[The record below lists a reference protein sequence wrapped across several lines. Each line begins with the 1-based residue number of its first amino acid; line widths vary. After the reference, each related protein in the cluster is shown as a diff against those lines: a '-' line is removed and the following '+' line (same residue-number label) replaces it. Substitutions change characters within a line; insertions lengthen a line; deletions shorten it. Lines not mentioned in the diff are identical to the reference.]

1 MATVGD
7 NLKANI
13 RIGGTIDPSWKN
25 SVEGLKKGLSG
36 ATKEVARLTRQQD
49 VLKRKIQAGVLAG
62 QDITDLR
69 KQYEKLGKK
78 IHDATGEQD
87 KFNRKL
93 ARAER
98 LARWKGRA
106 GTVLKTGL
114 GLSVGSGL
122 TLAAGAGAVLNRN
135 SETAERAGIARSYG
149 VDYETYAAWD
159 SLGRQMGLNGENVG
173 DLFEEYR
180 NKVFDDDNGATDKGA
195 IQEVFGKL
203 GLKAGVMAGKS
214 NQEQVEFLFDRLLQV
229 ENEQVAAG
237 MADALFGGEAN
248 KILTW
253 MRLSGKTYRELISE
267 QKRYN
272 LVTKAGADGAV
283 QGHVALS
290 NLRNVLNSSI
300 DEISGQLGNELA
312 PHIQQVTDDLAAWF
326 KDGGLEK
333 IRAFIRDDALPALID
348 MAAWMWKFGKVLAG
362 ITQKAIEWGL
372 ADDPRQ
378 DRREV
383 LEYLAKMGSPELA
396 RAVAQKNGQG
406 EWFDELFRQNPDLTK
421 QVVQAYKDT
430 RGYLPWNHDD
440 KKFDAFLDP
449 LLGPKEE
456 PDFKA
461 IKEKSRTYI
470 DGLHA
475 ADPGQGNSDPL
486 SALQYTPGSVSQ
498 VEVKPTYQIR
508 AEFNITQKPGEDAGQ
523 LADRVTK
530 NLGDIN
536 FGRKRK
542 LTAVCSHQTKIGN
555 LDAHLI

>member
-13 RIGGTIDPSWKN
+13 RIGGTIDPSWKK
-25 SVEGLKKGLSG
+25 SVDGLKHGLSG
-36 ATKEVARLTRQQD
+36 ATQEVARLTRQQD

-98 LARWKGRA
+98 LERWKGRA
-106 GTVLKTGL
+106 GTVLKTGF

-122 TLAAGAGAVLNRN
+122 TLAAGTAAVLNRN
-135 SETAERAGIARSYG
+135 TETAERAGIARSYG
-149 VDYETYAAWD
+149 VDYETYASWD
-159 SLGRQMGLNGENVG
+159 SLARLMGLNGENIG

-290 NLRNVLNSSI
+290 NLRNVLSSSI

-326 KDGGLEK
+326 KNGGLEK

-406 EWFDELFRQNPDLTK
+406 EWFDELLRQNPDLTK

-486 SALQYTPGSVSQ
+486 SALQYTPGSASQ

-508 AEFNITQKPGEDAGQ
+508 AEFNITQKSGEDAGQ

-536 FGRKRK
+536 FGQRSRM
-542 LTAVCSHQTKIGN
+542 TDG
-555 LDAHLI
+555 DAFWG

>member
-7 NLKANI
+7 KLKANI
-13 RIGGTIDPSWKN
+13 RIGGTIDPSWKK
-25 SVEGLKKGLSG
+25 SVDGLKHGLSG
-36 ATKEVARLTRQQD
+36 ATQEVARLTRQQD

-62 QDITDLR
+62 QDITELR

-98 LARWKGRA
+98 LERWKGRA
-106 GTVLKTGL
+106 GTVLKTGF

-122 TLAAGAGAVLNRN
+122 MLAAGTTAVLNRN
-135 SETAERAGIARSYG
+135 TETAERAGIARSYG

-159 SLGRQMGLNGENVG
+159 SLARLMGLNGENIG

-180 NKVFDDDNGATDKGA
+180 NKVFDDDNGAMDKGA

-203 GLKAGVMAGKS
+203 GLKAGVMTGKS

-290 NLRNVLNSSI
+290 NLRNVLSSSI

-326 KDGGLEK
+326 KNGGLEK

-383 LEYLAKMGSPELA
+383 LEYLAKMGAPELA

-406 EWFDELFRQNPDLTK
+406 EWFDELLRQNPDLTK

-430 RGYLPWNHDD
+430 RGYFPWNHDD
-440 KKFDAFLDP
+440 KKFDTFLDP

-470 DGLHA
+470 DGLPA
-475 ADPGQGNSDPL
+475 AGQGQENPDRL
-486 SALQYTPGSVSQ
+486 SALQYTPGSISQ
-498 VEVKPTYQIR
+498 VEVEPTYQIR

-536 FGRKRK
+536 FGQRSRM
-542 LTAVCSHQTKIGN
+542 TDGYESWG
-555 LDAHLI
+555 

>member
-13 RIGGTIDPSWKN
+13 RIGGTIDPSWKK
-25 SVEGLKKGLSG
+25 SVDGLKHGLSG
-36 ATKEVARLTRQQD
+36 ATQEVARLTRQQD

-98 LARWKGRA
+98 LERWKGRA
-106 GTVLKTGL
+106 GTVLKTGF

-122 TLAAGAGAVLNRN
+122 TLAAGTAAVLNRN
-135 SETAERAGIARSYG
+135 TETAERAGIARSYG
-149 VDYETYAAWD
+149 VDYETYASWD
-159 SLGRQMGLNGENVG
+159 SLARLMGLNGENIG

-180 NKVFDDDNGATDKGA
+180 NKVFDDDNGATDKGT

-290 NLRNVLNSSI
+290 NLRNVLSSSI

-326 KDGGLEK
+326 KNGGLEK

-406 EWFDELFRQNPDLTK
+406 EWFDELLRQNPDLTK

-536 FGRKRK
+536 FGQRSRM
-542 LTAVCSHQTKIGN
+542 TDG
-555 LDAHLI
+555 DAFWG

>member
-13 RIGGTIDPSWKN
+13 RIGGTIDPSWKK
-25 SVEGLKKGLSG
+25 SVDGLKHGLSG
-36 ATKEVARLTRQQD
+36 ATQEVARLTRQQD

-78 IHDATGEQD
+78 IHDVTGEQD

-98 LARWKGRA
+98 LARWKGRV
-106 GTVLKTGL
+106 GNVLKTGF

-122 TLAAGAGAVLNRN
+122 TLAAGTTAVLNRN
-135 SETAERAGIARSYG
+135 TETAERAGIARSYG
-149 VDYETYAAWD
+149 VDYETYAVWD
-159 SLGRQMGLNGENVG
+159 SLARLMGLNGENIG

-195 IQEVFGKL
+195 IQEVFGAL

-283 QGHVALS
+283 QGHMALS
-290 NLRNVLNSSI
+290 NLSNVLSSSI
-300 DEISGQLGNELA
+300 DEISGQLGKELA

-372 ADDPRQ
+372 ADDPRE

-406 EWFDELFRQNPDLTK
+406 EWFDELLRQNPDLTK

-430 RGYLPWNHDD
+430 RGFLPWKHDD

-461 IKEKSRTYI
+461 IKEKSRNYI
-470 DGLHA
+470 DGLPA
-475 ADPGQGNSDPL
+475 AAQGQSSSDPL
-486 SALQYTPGSVSQ
+486 SVLQYTPGSISQ

-508 AEFNITQKPGEDAGQ
+508 AEFNITQKPGEDAGR
-523 LADRVTK
+523 LADRVTE

-536 FGRKRK
+536 FGQRSRM
-542 LTAVCSHQTKIGN
+542 TDGYESWG
-555 LDAHLI
+555 

>member
-13 RIGGTIDPSWKN
+13 RIGGTIDPSWKK
-25 SVEGLKKGLSG
+25 SVDGLKHGLSG
-36 ATKEVARLTRQQD
+36 ATQEVARLTRQQD
-49 VLKRKIQAGVLAG
+49 ILKRKIQAGVLAG

-98 LARWKGRA
+98 LERRKGRA
-106 GTVLKTGL
+106 GTVLKTGF

-122 TLAAGAGAVLNRN
+122 TLAAGTATVLNRN
-135 SETAERAGIARSYG
+135 TETAERAGIARSYG
-149 VDYETYAAWD
+149 VDYETYASWD
-159 SLGRQMGLNGENVG
+159 SLARLMGLNGENIG

-203 GLKAGVMAGKS
+203 GLKAGVMTGKS

-272 LVTKAGADGAV
+272 LVTKTGADGAV

-290 NLRNVLNSSI
+290 NLRNVLSSSI

-326 KDGGLEK
+326 KNGGLEK

-383 LEYLAKMGSPELA
+383 LEYLAKMGAPELA

-406 EWFDELFRQNPDLTK
+406 EWFDELLRQNPDLTK

-470 DGLHA
+470 DGLPA
-475 ADPGQGNSDPL
+475 AVQGQGNSDPL

-530 NLGDIN
+530 NLGDIH
-536 FGRKRK
+536 FGQRSRM
-542 LTAVCSHQTKIGN
+542 TDG
-555 LDAHLI
+555 DAFWG

>member
-98 LARWKGRA
+98 LERWKGRA
-106 GTVLKTGL
+106 GTVLKTGF

-122 TLAAGAGAVLNRN
+122 TLAAGTTAVLNRN
-135 SETAERAGIARSYG
+135 TETAERAGIARSYG

-159 SLGRQMGLNGENVG
+159 SLARLMGLNGENIG

-283 QGHVALS
+283 QGHMALS
-290 NLRNVLNSSI
+290 NLSNVLSSSI
-300 DEISGQLGNELA
+300 DEISGQLGKELA

-326 KDGGLEK
+326 KYGGLEK

-372 ADDPRQ
+372 ADDPRE

-406 EWFDELFRQNPDLTK
+406 EWFDELLRQNPDLTK

-470 DGLHA
+470 DGLPA
-475 ADPGQGNSDPL
+475 AGQGQENPDRL
-486 SALQYTPGSVSQ
+486 SALQYTPGSISR

-530 NLGDIN
+530 NLGDIH
-536 FGRKRK
+536 FGQRSRM
-542 LTAVCSHQTKIGN
+542 TDGYESWG
-555 LDAHLI
+555 

>member
-13 RIGGTIDPSWKN
+13 RIGGTIDPSWKK
-25 SVEGLKKGLSG
+25 SVDGLKHGLSG
-36 ATKEVARLTRQQD
+36 ATQEVARLTRQQD

-98 LARWKGRA
+98 LERWKGRA
-106 GTVLKTGL
+106 GTVLKTGF

-122 TLAAGAGAVLNRN
+122 TLAAGTAAVLNRN
-135 SETAERAGIARSYG
+135 TETAERAGIARSYG
-149 VDYETYAAWD
+149 VDYETYASWD
-159 SLGRQMGLNGENVG
+159 SLARLMGLNGENIG

-290 NLRNVLNSSI
+290 NLRNVLSSSI

-326 KDGGLEK
+326 KNGGLEK

-406 EWFDELFRQNPDLTK
+406 EWFDELLRQNPDLTK

>member
-203 GLKAGVMAGKS
+203 GLKAGVMAGRS

-372 ADDPRQ
+372 ADDPRE

-530 NLGDIN
+530 NLGDIH
-536 FGRKRK
+536 FGQRSRM
-542 LTAVCSHQTKIGN
+542 TDGN
-555 LDAHLI
+555 AFWG

>member
-13 RIGGTIDPSWKN
+13 RIGGTIDPSWKK
-25 SVEGLKKGLSG
+25 SVDGLKHGLSG
-36 ATKEVARLTRQQD
+36 ATQEVARLTRQQD

-98 LARWKGRA
+98 LERWKGRA
-106 GTVLKTGL
+106 GTVLKTGF

-122 TLAAGAGAVLNRN
+122 TLAAGTAAVLNRN
-135 SETAERAGIARSYG
+135 TETAERAGIARSYG
-149 VDYETYAAWD
+149 VDYETYASWD
-159 SLGRQMGLNGENVG
+159 SLARLMGLNGENIG

-203 GLKAGVMAGKS
+203 GLKAGVMTGKS

-290 NLRNVLNSSI
+290 NLRNVLSSSI

-326 KDGGLEK
+326 KNGGLEK

-348 MAAWMWKFGKVLAG
+348 MAAWMCKFGKVLAG

-372 ADDPRQ
+372 ADDPRE

-406 EWFDELFRQNPDLTK
+406 EWFDELLRQNPDLTK

-470 DGLHA
+470 DGLPA
-475 ADPGQGNSDPL
+475 AVQGQGNSDPL

-530 NLGDIN
+530 NLGDIH
-536 FGRKRK
+536 FGQRSRM
-542 LTAVCSHQTKIGN
+542 TDG
-555 LDAHLI
+555 DAFWG

>member
-13 RIGGTIDPSWKN
+13 RIGGTIDPSWKK
-25 SVEGLKKGLSG
+25 SVDGLKHGLSG
-36 ATKEVARLTRQQD
+36 ATQEVARLTRQQD

-98 LARWKGRA
+98 LERWKGRA
-106 GTVLKTGL
+106 GTILKTGF

-122 TLAAGAGAVLNRN
+122 TLAAGTAAVLNRN
-135 SETAERAGIARSYG
+135 TETAERAGIARSYG
-149 VDYETYAAWD
+149 VDYETYASWD
-159 SLGRQMGLNGENVG
+159 SLARLMGLNGENIG

-290 NLRNVLNSSI
+290 NLRNVLSSSI

-326 KDGGLEK
+326 KNGGLEK

-406 EWFDELFRQNPDLTK
+406 EWFDELLRQNPDLTK

-536 FGRKRK
+536 FGQRSRM
-542 LTAVCSHQTKIGN
+542 TDG
-555 LDAHLI
+555 DAFWG

>member
-98 LARWKGRA
+98 LERWKGRA
-106 GTVLKTGL
+106 GTVLKTGF

-122 TLAAGAGAVLNRN
+122 TLVAGTSAVLNRN
-135 SETAERAGIARSYG
+135 TETAERAGIARSYG
-149 VDYETYAAWD
+149 VDYETYASWD
-159 SLGRQMGLNGENVG
+159 SLARLMGLNGENIG

-372 ADDPRQ
+372 ADDPRE

-536 FGRKRK
+536 FGQRSRM
-542 LTAVCSHQTKIGN
+542 TDG
-555 LDAHLI
+555 DAFWG

>member
-13 RIGGTIDPSWKN
+13 RIGGTIDPSWKK
-25 SVEGLKKGLSG
+25 SVDGLKHGLSG
-36 ATKEVARLTRQQD
+36 ATQEVARLTRQQD

-62 QDITDLR
+62 QDITELR

-98 LARWKGRA
+98 LERWKGRA
-106 GTVLKTGL
+106 GTALKTGF

-122 TLAAGAGAVLNRN
+122 TLAAGTTAVLNRN
-135 SETAERAGIARSYG
+135 TETAERAGIARSYG

-159 SLGRQMGLNGENVG
+159 SLARLMGLNGENIG

-283 QGHVALS
+283 QGHMALS
-290 NLRNVLNSSI
+290 NLSNVLSSSI
-300 DEISGQLGNELA
+300 DEISGQLGKELA
-312 PHIQQVTDDLAAWF
+312 PRIQQVTDDLAAWF
-326 KDGGLEK
+326 KYGGLEK
-333 IRAFIRDDALPALID
+333 IQAFILDDALPALID
-348 MAAWMWKFGKVLAG
+348 LSEWMWKFGKVLAG

-372 ADDPRQ
+372 ADDSRE

-406 EWFDELFRQNPDLTK
+406 EWFEELLRKNPELTK

-440 KKFDAFLDP
+440 KKFYAFLDP

-456 PDFKA
+456 PDF
-461 IKEKSRTYI
+461 
-470 DGLHA
+470 DGARERVRA
-475 ADPGQGNSDPL
+475 ARDQLQKTRQESASGEADRL
-486 SALQYTPGSVSQ
+486 SALQHTPGSISQ
-498 VEVKPTYQIR
+498 MEVKPTYQIR
-508 AEFNITQKPGEDAGQ
+508 AEFNITQKSGEDAGQ

-536 FGRKRK
+536 FGQRSRM
-542 LTAVCSHQTKIGN
+542 TDGYESWG
-555 LDAHLI
+555 

>member
-13 RIGGTIDPSWKN
+13 RIGGTIDPSWKK
-25 SVEGLKKGLSG
+25 SVDGLKHGLSG
-36 ATKEVARLTRQQD
+36 ATQEVARLTRQQD

-62 QDITDLR
+62 QDITELR

-98 LARWKGRA
+98 LERWKGRA

-122 TLAAGAGAVLNRN
+122 TLAAGTTAVLNRN
-135 SETAERAGIARSYG
+135 TETAERAGIARSYG

-159 SLGRQMGLNGENVG
+159 SLARLMGLNGENIG

-283 QGHVALS
+283 QGHMALS
-290 NLRNVLNSSI
+290 NLSNVLSSSI
-300 DEISGQLGNELA
+300 DEISGQLGKELA
-312 PHIQQVTDDLAAWF
+312 PHIQQVRDDLAAWF
-326 KDGGLEK
+326 KYGGLEK

-372 ADDPRQ
+372 ADDPRE

-383 LEYLAKMGSPELA
+383 LEYLAKMGAPELA

-406 EWFDELFRQNPDLTK
+406 EWFDELLRQNPDLTK

-475 ADPGQGNSDPL
+475 ADSGQGNSDPL
-486 SALQYTPGSVSQ
+486 SALQYTPGSISQ

-530 NLGDIN
+530 NLGDIH
-536 FGRKRK
+536 FGRKR
-542 LTAVCSHQTKIGN
+542 LVRTV
-555 LDAHLI
+555 LIFTESSDQLSR

>member
-13 RIGGTIDPSWKN
+13 RIGGTIDPSWKK
-25 SVEGLKKGLSG
+25 SVDGLKHGLSG
-36 ATKEVARLTRQQD
+36 ATQEVARLTRQQD

-62 QDITDLR
+62 QDITELR

-98 LARWKGRA
+98 LERWKGRA
-106 GTVLKTGL
+106 GTVLKTGF

-122 TLAAGAGAVLNRN
+122 TLAAGTAAVLNRN
-135 SETAERAGIARSYG
+135 TETAERAGIARSYG
-149 VDYETYAAWD
+149 VDYETYASWD
-159 SLGRQMGLNGENVG
+159 SLARLMGLNGENIG

-290 NLRNVLNSSI
+290 NLRNVLSSSI

-326 KDGGLEK
+326 KNGGLEK

-406 EWFDELFRQNPDLTK
+406 EWFDELLRQNPDLTK
-421 QVVQAYKDT
+421 QVVQTYKDT

-486 SALQYTPGSVSQ
+486 SALQYTPGSASQ

-508 AEFNITQKPGEDAGQ
+508 AEFNITQKSGEDAGQ

-536 FGRKRK
+536 FGQRSRM
-542 LTAVCSHQTKIGN
+542 TDG
-555 LDAHLI
+555 DAFWG

>member
-13 RIGGTIDPSWKN
+13 RIGGTIDPSWKK
-25 SVEGLKKGLSG
+25 SVDGLKHGLSG
-36 ATKEVARLTRQQD
+36 ATQEVARLTRQQD

-62 QDITDLR
+62 QDITELR

-98 LARWKGRA
+98 LERWKGRA

-122 TLAAGAGAVLNRN
+122 TLAAGTTAVLNRN
-135 SETAERAGIARSYG
+135 TETAERAGIARSYG

-159 SLGRQMGLNGENVG
+159 SLARLMGLNGENIG

-214 NQEQVEFLFDRLLQV
+214 NQEQVEYLFDRLLQV

-283 QGHVALS
+283 QGHMALS
-290 NLRNVLNSSI
+290 NLSNVLSSSI
-300 DEISGQLGNELA
+300 DEISGQLGKELA

-326 KDGGLEK
+326 KYGGLEK

-372 ADDPRQ
+372 ADDPRE

-383 LEYLAKMGSPELA
+383 LEYLAKMGAPELA

-406 EWFDELFRQNPDLTK
+406 EWFDELLRQNPDLTK

-475 ADPGQGNSDPL
+475 ADSGQGNSDPL
-486 SALQYTPGSVSQ
+486 SALQYTPGSISQ

-530 NLGDIN
+530 NLGDIH
-536 FGRKRK
+536 FGQRSRM
-542 LTAVCSHQTKIGN
+542 TDGYESWG
-555 LDAHLI
+555 

>member
-203 GLKAGVMAGKS
+203 GLKAGVMAGKN
-214 NQEQVEFLFDRLLQV
+214 NQEQVEFLFERLLQV
-229 ENEQVAAG
+229 ENEQQAAG

-253 MRLSGKTYRELISE
+253 MRLSGKTFRELISE

-272 LVTKAGADGAV
+272 LVTKEGADGAV

-290 NLRNVLNSSI
+290 NFRNVLSSSI
-300 DEISGQLGNELA
+300 DDISGKLGKELA

-326 KDGGLEK
+326 KNGGLEK

-372 ADDPRQ
+372 ADDPRE

-406 EWFDELFRQNPDLTK
+406 EWFDELLRQNPDLTK

-470 DGLHA
+470 DRLPA
-475 ADPGQGNSDPL
+475 ADQGQGNSDLL
-486 SALQYTPGSVSQ
+486 SALQYTPGSISQ

-530 NLGDIN
+530 SLGDIN
-536 FGRKRK
+536 FGQRSRM
-542 LTAVCSHQTKIGN
+542 TDG
-555 LDAHLI
+555 DAFWG

>member
-13 RIGGTIDPSWKN
+13 RIGGTIDPSWKK
-25 SVEGLKKGLSG
+25 SVDGLKHGLSG
-36 ATKEVARLTRQQD
+36 ATQEVARLTRQQD

-78 IHDATGEQD
+78 IHDATREQD

-98 LARWKGRA
+98 LERWKGRA
-106 GTVLKTGL
+106 GTVLKTGF

-122 TLAAGAGAVLNRN
+122 TLAAGTAAVLNRN
-135 SETAERAGIARSYG
+135 TETAERAGIARSYG
-149 VDYETYAAWD
+149 VDYETYASWD
-159 SLGRQMGLNGENVG
+159 SLARLMGLNGENIG

-180 NKVFDDDNGATDKGA
+180 NKVFDDDNGATDKGV

-290 NLRNVLNSSI
+290 NLRNVLSSSI

-326 KDGGLEK
+326 KNGGLEK

-372 ADDPRQ
+372 ADDPRE

-406 EWFDELFRQNPDLTK
+406 EWFDELLRQNPDLTK

-470 DGLHA
+470 DGLPA
-475 ADPGQGNSDPL
+475 AVQGQGNSDPL

-530 NLGDIN
+530 NLGDIH
-536 FGRKRK
+536 FGQRSRM
-542 LTAVCSHQTKIGN
+542 TDG
-555 LDAHLI
+555 DAFWG

>member
-1 MATVGD
+1 MLWQRWAITSE
-7 NLKANI
+7 
-13 RIGGTIDPSWKN
+13 RI
-25 SVEGLKKGLSG
+25 
-36 ATKEVARLTRQQD
+36 
-49 VLKRKIQAGVLAG
+49 
-62 QDITDLR
+62 
-69 KQYEKLGKK
+69 
-78 IHDATGEQD
+78 
-87 KFNRKL
+87 
-93 ARAER
+93 
-98 LARWKGRA
+98 
-106 GTVLKTGL
+106 
-114 GLSVGSGL
+114 
-122 TLAAGAGAVLNRN
+122 
-135 SETAERAGIARSYG
+135 
-149 VDYETYAAWD
+149 
-159 SLGRQMGLNGENVG
+159 NGENIG

-203 GLKAGVMAGKS
+203 GLKAGVMAGKN

-229 ENEQVAAG
+229 ENEQQAAG

-253 MRLSGKTYRELISE
+253 MRLSGKTFRELISE

-272 LVTKAGADGAV
+272 LVTKEGADGAV

-290 NLRNVLNSSI
+290 NLRNVLSSSI

-312 PHIQQVTDDLAAWF
+312 PRIQQVTDDLAAWF
-326 KDGGLEK
+326 KEGGLEK
-333 IRAFIRDDALPALID
+333 IQAFILDDALPALID
-348 MAAWMWKFGKVLAG
+348 LSEWMWKFGKVLAG

-372 ADDPRQ
+372 ADDSRE

-406 EWFDELFRQNPDLTK
+406 EWFDELLRKNPELTK

-456 PDFKA
+456 PDF
-461 IKEKSRTYI
+461 
-470 DGLHA
+470 DGARERVRA
-475 ADPGQGNSDPL
+475 ARDQLQKTRQEPASGEADRL
-486 SALQYTPGSVSQ
+486 SALQHTPGSISR

-508 AEFNITQKPGEDAGQ
+508 AEFNITQKPGEDAGL

-536 FGRKRK
+536 FGQRSRM
-542 LTAVCSHQTKIGN
+542 TDG
-555 LDAHLI
+555 DAFWG

>member
-1 MATVGD
+1 MPVPDAVEVPD
-7 NLKANI
+7 I
-13 RIGGTIDPSWKN
+13 RIGGTIDPSWKK
-25 SVEGLKKGLSG
+25 SVDGLKHGLSG
-36 ATKEVARLTRQQD
+36 ATQEVARLTRQQD

-98 LARWKGRA
+98 LERWKGRA
-106 GTVLKTGL
+106 GTVLKTGF

-122 TLAAGAGAVLNRN
+122 TLAAGTAAVLNRN
-135 SETAERAGIARSYG
+135 TETAERAGIARSYG
-149 VDYETYAAWD
+149 VDYETYASWD
-159 SLGRQMGLNGENVG
+159 SLARLMGLNGENIG

-290 NLRNVLNSSI
+290 NLRNVLSSSI

-326 KDGGLEK
+326 KNGGLEK

-406 EWFDELFRQNPDLTK
+406 EWFDELLRQNPDLTK
-421 QVVQAYKDT
+421 QVVQTYKDT

-536 FGRKRK
+536 FGQRSRM
-542 LTAVCSHQTKIGN
+542 TDG
-555 LDAHLI
+555 DAFWG

>member
-13 RIGGTIDPSWKN
+13 RIGGTIDPSWKK
-25 SVEGLKKGLSG
+25 SVDGLKHGLSG
-36 ATKEVARLTRQQD
+36 ATQEVARLTRQQD

-62 QDITDLR
+62 QDITELR

-98 LARWKGRA
+98 LERWKGRA
-106 GTVLKTGL
+106 GTVLKTGF

-122 TLAAGAGAVLNRN
+122 TLAAGTTAVLNRN
-135 SETAERAGIARSYG
+135 TETAERAGIARSYG

-159 SLGRQMGLNGENVG
+159 SLARLMGLNGENIG

-195 IQEVFGKL
+195 IQEVFGAL

-283 QGHVALS
+283 QGHMALS
-290 NLRNVLNSSI
+290 NLSNVLSSSI
-300 DEISGQLGNELA
+300 DEISGQLGKELA
-312 PHIQQVTDDLAAWF
+312 PRIQQVTDDLAAWF
-326 KDGGLEK
+326 KYGGLEK
-333 IRAFIRDDALPALID
+333 IQAFILDDALPALID
-348 MAAWMWKFGKVLAG
+348 LSEWMWKFGKVLAG

-372 ADDPRQ
+372 ADDSRE

-406 EWFDELFRQNPDLTK
+406 EWFEELLRKNPELTK

-440 KKFDAFLDP
+440 KKFYAFLDP

-456 PDFKA
+456 PDF
-461 IKEKSRTYI
+461 
-470 DGLHA
+470 DGARERVRA
-475 ADPGQGNSDPL
+475 ARDQLQKTRQESASGEADRL
-486 SALQYTPGSVSQ
+486 SALQHTPGSISQ
-498 VEVKPTYQIR
+498 MEVKPTYQIR

-530 NLGDIN
+530 NLEGIN
-536 FGRKRK
+536 FGQRSRM
-542 LTAVCSHQTKIGN
+542 TDGYESWG
-555 LDAHLI
+555 

>member
-7 NLKANI
+7 KLKANI
-13 RIGGTIDPSWKN
+13 RIGGTIDPSWKK
-25 SVEGLKKGLSG
+25 SVDGLKKGLSG
-36 ATKEVARLTRQQD
+36 ATQEVARLTRQQD

-78 IHDATGEQD
+78 IQDATGEQD

-98 LARWKGRA
+98 LERWKGRA
-106 GTVLKTGL
+106 GTVLKTGF

-122 TLAAGAGAVLNRN
+122 TLAAGTAAVLNRN
-135 SETAERAGIARSYG
+135 TETAERAGIARSYG
-149 VDYETYAAWD
+149 VDYETYASWD
-159 SLGRQMGLNGENVG
+159 SLARLMGLNGENIG

-203 GLKAGVMAGKS
+203 GLKAGVMTGKS

-290 NLRNVLNSSI
+290 NLRNVLSSSI

-326 KDGGLEK
+326 KNGGLEK

-406 EWFDELFRQNPDLTK
+406 EWFDELLRQNPYLTK

-508 AEFNITQKPGEDAGQ
+508 AEFNITQKPGEEAGQ

-536 FGRKRK
+536 F
-542 LTAVCSHQTKIGN
+542 VHQASMTDSYVFWG
-555 LDAHLI
+555 

>member
-406 EWFDELFRQNPDLTK
+406 EWFDELLRQNTDLTK

-530 NLGDIN
+530 NLGDIH
-536 FGRKRK
+536 FGQRSRM
-542 LTAVCSHQTKIGN
+542 TDGN
-555 LDAHLI
+555 AFWG

>member
-13 RIGGTIDPSWKN
+13 RIGGTIDPSWKK
-25 SVEGLKKGLSG
+25 SVDGLKHGLSG
-36 ATKEVARLTRQQD
+36 ATQEVARLTRQQD

-62 QDITDLR
+62 QDITELR

-98 LARWKGRA
+98 LERWKGRA
-106 GTVLKTGL
+106 GTVLKTGF

-122 TLAAGAGAVLNRN
+122 TLAAGTAAVLNRN
-135 SETAERAGIARSYG
+135 TEMADRAGIARSYG
-149 VDYETYAAWD
+149 VDYETYASWD
-159 SLGRQMGLNGENVG
+159 SLARLMGLNGENIG

-290 NLRNVLNSSI
+290 NLRNVLSSSI

-326 KDGGLEK
+326 KNGGLEK

-383 LEYLAKMGSPELA
+383 LEYLAKIGSPELA
-396 RAVAQKNGQG
+396 RAAAQKNGQG
-406 EWFDELFRQNPDLTK
+406 EWFDELLRQNPDLTK

-536 FGRKRK
+536 FGQRSRM
-542 LTAVCSHQTKIGN
+542 TDG
-555 LDAHLI
+555 DAFWG

>member
-13 RIGGTIDPSWKN
+13 RIGGTINPSWKK
-25 SVEGLKKGLSG
+25 SVDGLKHGLSG
-36 ATKEVARLTRQQD
+36 VTQEVARLTRQQD

-98 LARWKGRA
+98 LARWKGRG
-106 GTVLKTGL
+106 GTVLKTGM

-149 VDYETYAAWD
+149 VDYETYASWD
-159 SLGRQMGLNGENVG
+159 SLARLMGLNGENIG

-195 IQEVFGKL
+195 IQDVFGKL
-203 GLKAGVMAGKS
+203 GLKAGVMTGKS

-290 NLRNVLNSSI
+290 NLRNVLSSSI

-326 KDGGLEK
+326 KNGGLEK

-406 EWFDELFRQNPDLTK
+406 EWFDELLRQNPDLTK

-536 FGRKRK
+536 FGQRSRM
-542 LTAVCSHQTKIGN
+542 TDG
-555 LDAHLI
+555 DAFWG

>member
-13 RIGGTIDPSWKN
+13 RIGGTIDPSWKK
-25 SVEGLKKGLSG
+25 SVDGLKHGLSG
-36 ATKEVARLTRQQD
+36 ATQEVARLTRQQD

-98 LARWKGRA
+98 LERWKGRA
-106 GTVLKTGL
+106 GTVLKTGF

-122 TLAAGAGAVLNRN
+122 TLAAGTAAVLNRN
-135 SETAERAGIARSYG
+135 TETAERAGIARSYG
-149 VDYETYAAWD
+149 VDYETYASWD
-159 SLGRQMGLNGENVG
+159 SLARQMGLNGENIG

-290 NLRNVLNSSI
+290 NLRNVLSSSI

-326 KDGGLEK
+326 KNGGLEK

-406 EWFDELFRQNPDLTK
+406 EWFDELLRQNPDLTK

-475 ADPGQGNSDPL
+475 AEPGQGNSDPL

-536 FGRKRK
+536 FGQRSRM
-542 LTAVCSHQTKIGN
+542 TDG
-555 LDAHLI
+555 DAFWG

>member
-13 RIGGTIDPSWKN
+13 RIGGTIDPSWKK
-25 SVEGLKKGLSG
+25 SVDGLKHGLSG
-36 ATKEVARLTRQQD
+36 ATQEVARLTRQQD

-62 QDITDLR
+62 QDITELR

-98 LARWKGRA
+98 LERWEGRA

-122 TLAAGAGAVLNRN
+122 TLAAGASAVLNRN

-159 SLGRQMGLNGENVG
+159 SLGRQMGLNGENIG

-203 GLKAGVMAGKS
+203 GLKAGGMAGKN
-214 NQEQVEFLFDRLLQV
+214 NQEQVEFIFDRLLDV
-229 ENEQVAAG
+229 KDEQVAAG

-290 NLRNVLNSSI
+290 NLRNVLSSSI

-326 KDGGLEK
+326 KNGGLEK

-383 LEYLAKMGSPELA
+383 LEYLAKMESPELA

-406 EWFDELFRQNPDLTK
+406 EWFDELLRQNPDLTK

-475 ADPGQGNSDPL
+475 AGPGQGNSDPL
-486 SALQYTPGSVSQ
+486 SVLQYTPGSISQ

-536 FGRKRK
+536 FGQRSRM
-542 LTAVCSHQTKIGN
+542 TDG
-555 LDAHLI
+555 DAFWG

>member
-13 RIGGTIDPSWKN
+13 RIGGTIDPSWKK
-25 SVEGLKKGLSG
+25 SVDGLKHGLSG
-36 ATKEVARLTRQQD
+36 ATQEVARLTRQQD

-62 QDITDLR
+62 QDITELR

-98 LARWKGRA
+98 LERWKGRA
-106 GTVLKTGL
+106 GTVLKTGF

-122 TLAAGAGAVLNRN
+122 TLAAGTAAVLNRN
-135 SETAERAGIARSYG
+135 TETADRAGIARSYG
-149 VDYETYAAWD
+149 VDYETYASWD
-159 SLGRQMGLNGENVG
+159 SLARLMGLNGENIG

-283 QGHVALS
+283 QGHVTLS
-290 NLRNVLNSSI
+290 NLRNVLSSSI

-326 KDGGLEK
+326 KNGGLEK

-406 EWFDELFRQNPDLTK
+406 EWFDELLRQNPDLTK

-486 SALQYTPGSVSQ
+486 SALQYTPGSASQ

-508 AEFNITQKPGEDAGQ
+508 AEFNITQKSGEDAGQ

-536 FGRKRK
+536 FGQRSRM
-542 LTAVCSHQTKIGN
+542 TDG
-555 LDAHLI
+555 DAFWG

>member
-13 RIGGTIDPSWKN
+13 RIGGTIDPSWKK
-25 SVEGLKKGLSG
+25 SVDGLKHGLSG
-36 ATKEVARLTRQQD
+36 ATQEVARLTRQQD

-98 LARWKGRA
+98 LERWKGRA
-106 GTVLKTGL
+106 GTILKTGF

-122 TLAAGAGAVLNRN
+122 TLAAGTAAVLNRN
-135 SETAERAGIARSYG
+135 TETAERAGIARSYG
-149 VDYETYAAWD
+149 VDYETYASWD
-159 SLGRQMGLNGENVG
+159 SLARLMGLNGENIG

-229 ENEQVAAG
+229 ENEQMAAG

-290 NLRNVLNSSI
+290 NLRNVLSSSI

-326 KDGGLEK
+326 KNGGLEK

-372 ADDPRQ
+372 ADDPRE

-406 EWFDELFRQNPDLTK
+406 EWFDELLRQNPELTK

-470 DGLHA
+470 DGLPA
-475 ADPGQGNSDPL
+475 AVQGQGNSDPL
-486 SALQYTPGSVSQ
+486 SAIQYTPGSVSQ

-530 NLGDIN
+530 NLGDIH
-536 FGRKRK
+536 FGQRSRM
-542 LTAVCSHQTKIGN
+542 TDG
-555 LDAHLI
+555 DAFWG

>member
-13 RIGGTIDPSWKN
+13 RIGGTIDPSWKK
-25 SVEGLKKGLSG
+25 SVDGLKHGLSG
-36 ATKEVARLTRQQD
+36 ATQEVARLTRQQD

-106 GTVLKTGL
+106 GTVLKTGM

-122 TLAAGAGAVLNRN
+122 TLAAGASAVLNRN

-159 SLGRQMGLNGENVG
+159 SLGRQMGLNGENIG

-203 GLKAGVMAGKS
+203 GLKAGVMAGKN

-229 ENEQVAAG
+229 ENEQQAAG

-253 MRLSGKTYRELISE
+253 MRLSGKTFRELISE

-272 LVTKAGADGAV
+272 LVTKEGADGAV

-290 NLRNVLNSSI
+290 NFRNVLSSSI
-300 DEISGQLGNELA
+300 DDISGKLGKELA

-326 KDGGLEK
+326 KNGGLEK

-372 ADDPRQ
+372 ADDPRE

-406 EWFDELFRQNPDLTK
+406 EWFDELLRQNPDLTK

-470 DGLHA
+470 DRLPA
-475 ADPGQGNSDPL
+475 ADQGQGNSDPL
-486 SALQYTPGSVSQ
+486 SALQYTPGSISQ

-508 AEFNITQKPGEDAGQ
+508 AEFNITQKPGEDAGL

-530 NLGDIN
+530 NLGDIH
-536 FGRKRK
+536 FGQRSRM
-542 LTAVCSHQTKIGN
+542 TDG
-555 LDAHLI
+555 DAFWG

>member
-13 RIGGTIDPSWKN
+13 RIGGTIDPSWKK
-25 SVEGLKKGLSG
+25 SVDGLKHGLSG
-36 ATKEVARLTRQQD
+36 ATQEVARLTRQQD

-98 LARWKGRA
+98 LARWKGWA

-122 TLAAGAGAVLNRN
+122 TLAAGASAVLNRN

-159 SLGRQMGLNGENVG
+159 SLGRQMGLNGENIG

-290 NLRNVLNSSI
+290 NLRNVLSSSI

-326 KDGGLEK
+326 KNGGLEK

-372 ADDPRQ
+372 ADDPRE

-406 EWFDELFRQNPDLTK
+406 EWFDELLRQNPDLTK

-470 DGLHA
+470 DGLPA
-475 ADPGQGNSDPL
+475 AVQGQGNSDPL
-486 SALQYTPGSVSQ
+486 SALQSTPGSVSQ

-530 NLGDIN
+530 NLGDIH
-536 FGRKRK
+536 FGQRSRM
-542 LTAVCSHQTKIGN
+542 TDG
-555 LDAHLI
+555 DAFWG

>member
-13 RIGGTIDPSWKN
+13 RIGGTIDPSWKK
-25 SVEGLKKGLSG
+25 SVDGLKHGLSG
-36 ATKEVARLTRQQD
+36 ATQEVARLTRQQD

-62 QDITDLR
+62 QDITELR

-98 LARWKGRA
+98 LERWKGRA
-106 GTVLKTGL
+106 GTVLKTGF

-122 TLAAGAGAVLNRN
+122 TLAAGTTAVLNRN
-135 SETAERAGIARSYG
+135 TEAAERAGIARSYG

-159 SLGRQMGLNGENVG
+159 SLARLMGLNGENIG

-283 QGHVALS
+283 QGHMALS
-290 NLRNVLNSSI
+290 NLSNVLSSSI
-300 DEISGQLGNELA
+300 DEISGQLGKELA
-312 PHIQQVTDDLAAWF
+312 PRIQQVTDDLAAWF
-326 KDGGLEK
+326 KYGGLEK
-333 IRAFIRDDALPALID
+333 IQAFILDDALPALID
-348 MAAWMWKFGKVLAG
+348 LSEWMWKFGKVLAG

-372 ADDPRQ
+372 ADDSRE

-406 EWFDELFRQNPDLTK
+406 EWFEELLRKNPELTK

-440 KKFDAFLDP
+440 KKFYAFLDP

-456 PDFKA
+456 PDF
-461 IKEKSRTYI
+461 
-470 DGLHA
+470 DGARERVRA
-475 ADPGQGNSDPL
+475 ARDQLQKTRQESASGEADRL
-486 SALQYTPGSVSQ
+486 SALQHTPGSISQ
-498 VEVKPTYQIR
+498 MEVKPTYQIR

-530 NLGDIN
+530 NLEGIN
-536 FGRKRK
+536 FG
-542 LTAVCSHQTKIGN
+542 
-555 LDAHLI
+555 

>member
-13 RIGGTIDPSWKN
+13 RIGGTIDPSWKK
-25 SVEGLKKGLSG
+25 SVDGLKHGLSG
-36 ATKEVARLTRQQD
+36 ATQEVARLTRQQD

-62 QDITDLR
+62 QDITELR

-78 IHDATGEQD
+78 IHDAAGEQD

-98 LARWKGRA
+98 LERWKGRA
-106 GTVLKTGL
+106 GTVLKTGF

-122 TLAAGAGAVLNRN
+122 TLAAGTTAVLNRN
-135 SETAERAGIARSYG
+135 TETAERAGIARSYG

-159 SLGRQMGLNGENVG
+159 SLARLMGLNGENIG

-195 IQEVFGKL
+195 IQEVFGAL

-283 QGHVALS
+283 QGHMALS
-290 NLRNVLNSSI
+290 NLSNVLSSSI
-300 DEISGQLGNELA
+300 DEISGQLGKELA

-326 KDGGLEK
+326 KYGGLEK

-372 ADDPRQ
+372 ADDPRE

-406 EWFDELFRQNPDLTK
+406 EWFDELIRQNPDLTK

-430 RGYLPWNHDD
+430 RGYFPWNHDD

-470 DGLHA
+470 DGLPA
-475 ADPGQGNSDPL
+475 AGQGQENPDRL
-486 SALQYTPGSVSQ
+486 SALQYTPGSISQ

-508 AEFNITQKPGEDAGQ
+508 AEFNITQKSGEDAGQ

-536 FGRKRK
+536 FGQRSRM
-542 LTAVCSHQTKIGN
+542 TDGYESWG
-555 LDAHLI
+555 

>member
-13 RIGGTIDPSWKN
+13 RIGGTIDPSWKK
-25 SVEGLKKGLSG
+25 SVDGLKHGLSG
-36 ATKEVARLTRQQD
+36 ATQEVARLTRQQD

-62 QDITDLR
+62 QNITDLR

-98 LARWKGRA
+98 LARWKGWA

-122 TLAAGAGAVLNRN
+122 TLAAGASAVLNRN

-159 SLGRQMGLNGENVG
+159 SLGRQMGLNGENIG

-203 GLKAGVMAGKS
+203 GLKAGVMAGKN

-229 ENEQVAAG
+229 ENEQQAAG

-290 NLRNVLNSSI
+290 NLRNVLSSSI

-326 KDGGLEK
+326 KNGGLEK

-372 ADDPRQ
+372 ADDPRE

-406 EWFDELFRQNPDLTK
+406 EWFDELLRQNPDLTK
-421 QVVQAYKDT
+421 QVVHAYKDT

-470 DGLHA
+470 DGLPA
-475 ADPGQGNSDPL
+475 AVQGQGNSDPL

-536 FGRKRK
+536 FGQRSRM
-542 LTAVCSHQTKIGN
+542 TDG
-555 LDAHLI
+555 DAFWG

>member
-13 RIGGTIDPSWKN
+13 RIGGTIDPSWKK
-25 SVEGLKKGLSG
+25 SVDGLKHGLSG
-36 ATKEVARLTRQQD
+36 ATQEVARLTRQQD

-98 LARWKGRA
+98 LERWKGRA
-106 GTVLKTGL
+106 GTVLKTGF

-122 TLAAGAGAVLNRN
+122 TLAAGTAAVLNRN
-135 SETAERAGIARSYG
+135 TETAERAGIARSYG
-149 VDYETYAAWD
+149 VDYETYASWD
-159 SLGRQMGLNGENVG
+159 SLARLMGLNGENIG

-290 NLRNVLNSSI
+290 NLRNVLSSSI

-312 PHIQQVTDDLAAWF
+312 PHIQQVTDDLTAWF
-326 KDGGLEK
+326 KNGGLEK

-406 EWFDELFRQNPDLTK
+406 EWFDELLRQNPDLTK

-530 NLGDIN
+530 NPGDIN
-536 FGRKRK
+536 FGQRSRM
-542 LTAVCSHQTKIGN
+542 TDG
-555 LDAHLI
+555 DAFWG

>member
-13 RIGGTIDPSWKN
+13 RIGGTIDPSWKK
-25 SVEGLKKGLSG
+25 SVDGLKHGLSG
-36 ATKEVARLTRQQD
+36 ATQEVARLTRQQD

-98 LARWKGRA
+98 LARWKGWA

-122 TLAAGAGAVLNRN
+122 TLAAGTAAVLNRN
-135 SETAERAGIARSYG
+135 TETAERAGIARSYG
-149 VDYETYAAWD
+149 VDYETYASWD
-159 SLGRQMGLNGENVG
+159 SLARLMGLNGENIG

-229 ENEQVAAG
+229 ENEQQAAG

-290 NLRNVLNSSI
+290 NLRNVLSSSI

-326 KDGGLEK
+326 KNGGLEK

-372 ADDPRQ
+372 ADDPRE

-406 EWFDELFRQNPDLTK
+406 EWFDELLRQNPDLTK

-470 DGLHA
+470 DGLPA
-475 ADPGQGNSDPL
+475 AVQGQGNSDPL

-536 FGRKRK
+536 FGQRSRM
-542 LTAVCSHQTKIGN
+542 TDG
-555 LDAHLI
+555 DAFWG

>member
-13 RIGGTIDPSWKN
+13 RIGGTIDPSWKK
-25 SVEGLKKGLSG
+25 SVDGLKHGLSG
-36 ATKEVARLTRQQD
+36 ATQEVARLTRQQD

-98 LARWKGRA
+98 LERWKGRA
-106 GTVLKTGL
+106 GTVLKTGF

-122 TLAAGAGAVLNRN
+122 TLAAGTTAVLNRN
-135 SETAERAGIARSYG
+135 TETAERAGIARSYG
-149 VDYETYAAWD
+149 VDYETYASWD
-159 SLGRQMGLNGENVG
+159 SLARLMGLNGENIG

-290 NLRNVLNSSI
+290 NLRNVLSSSI

-326 KDGGLEK
+326 KNGGLEK

-383 LEYLAKMGSPELA
+383 LEYLAKMGAPELA

-406 EWFDELFRQNPDLTK
+406 EWFDELLRQNPDLTK

-508 AEFNITQKPGEDAGQ
+508 AEFNITQKPGEDAGR

-530 NLGDIN
+530 NLGDIH
-536 FGRKRK
+536 FGQRSRM
-542 LTAVCSHQTKIGN
+542 TDG
-555 LDAHLI
+555 DAFWG

>member
-13 RIGGTIDPSWKN
+13 RIGGTIDPSWKK
-25 SVEGLKKGLSG
+25 SVDGLKHGLSG
-36 ATKEVARLTRQQD
+36 ATQEVARLTRQQD
-49 VLKRKIQAGVLAG
+49 VLKRKIQAGALAG
-62 QDITDLR
+62 QDITELR

-98 LARWKGRA
+98 LERWKGRA
-106 GTVLKTGL
+106 GTVLKTGF

-122 TLAAGAGAVLNRN
+122 TLAAGTTAVLNRN
-135 SETAERAGIARSYG
+135 TETAERAGIARSYG

-159 SLGRQMGLNGENVG
+159 SLARLMGLNGENIG

-203 GLKAGVMAGKS
+203 GLKAGVMVGKS

-283 QGHVALS
+283 QGHMALS
-290 NLRNVLNSSI
+290 NLSNVLSSSI
-300 DEISGQLGNELA
+300 DEISGQLGKELA
-312 PHIQQVTDDLAAWF
+312 PHIQRVTDDLAAWF

-372 ADDPRQ
+372 ADDPRE

-406 EWFDELFRQNPDLTK
+406 EWFDELIRQNPDLTK

-430 RGYLPWNHDD
+430 RGYFPWNHDD

-470 DGLHA
+470 DGLPA
-475 ADPGQGNSDPL
+475 AGQGQENPDRL
-486 SALQYTPGSVSQ
+486 SALQYTPGSISQ

-508 AEFNITQKPGEDAGQ
+508 AEFNITQKSGEDAGQ

-536 FGRKRK
+536 FGQRSRM
-542 LTAVCSHQTKIGN
+542 TDGYESWG
-555 LDAHLI
+555 

>member
-13 RIGGTIDPSWKN
+13 RIGGTIDPSWKK
-25 SVEGLKKGLSG
+25 SVDGLKHGLSG
-36 ATKEVARLTRQQD
+36 ATQEVARLTRQQD

-62 QDITDLR
+62 QDITELR

-98 LARWKGRA
+98 LERWKGRA
-106 GTVLKTGL
+106 GTVLKTGF

-122 TLAAGAGAVLNRN
+122 TLAAGTAAVLNRN
-135 SETAERAGIARSYG
+135 TETAERAGIARSYG

-159 SLGRQMGLNGENVG
+159 SLARLMGLNGENIG

-203 GLKAGVMAGKS
+203 GLKAGVMAGKN
-214 NQEQVEFLFDRLLQV
+214 NQEQVELLFDRLLQV
-229 ENEQVAAG
+229 ENEQQAAG

-290 NLRNVLNSSI
+290 NLRNVLSSSI

-326 KDGGLEK
+326 KNGGLEK

-383 LEYLAKMGSPELA
+383 LEYLAKMGAPELA

-406 EWFDELFRQNPDLTK
+406 EWFDELLRQNPDLTK

-536 FGRKRK
+536 FGQRSRM
-542 LTAVCSHQTKIGN
+542 TDG
-555 LDAHLI
+555 DAFWG

>member
-13 RIGGTIDPSWKN
+13 RIGGTIDPSWKK
-25 SVEGLKKGLSG
+25 SVDGLKHGLSG
-36 ATKEVARLTRQQD
+36 ATQEVARLTRQQD

-62 QDITDLR
+62 QDITELR

-98 LARWKGRA
+98 LERWKGRA
-106 GTVLKTGL
+106 GTVLKTGF

-122 TLAAGAGAVLNRN
+122 TLAAGTAAVLNRN
-135 SETAERAGIARSYG
+135 TETADRAGIARSYG
-149 VDYETYAAWD
+149 GDYETYASWD
-159 SLGRQMGLNGENVG
+159 SLARLMGLNGENIG

-290 NLRNVLNSSI
+290 NLRNVLSSSI

-326 KDGGLEK
+326 KNGGLEK

-406 EWFDELFRQNPDLTK
+406 EWFDELLRQNPDLTK

-536 FGRKRK
+536 FGQRSRM
-542 LTAVCSHQTKIGN
+542 TDG
-555 LDAHLI
+555 DAFWG